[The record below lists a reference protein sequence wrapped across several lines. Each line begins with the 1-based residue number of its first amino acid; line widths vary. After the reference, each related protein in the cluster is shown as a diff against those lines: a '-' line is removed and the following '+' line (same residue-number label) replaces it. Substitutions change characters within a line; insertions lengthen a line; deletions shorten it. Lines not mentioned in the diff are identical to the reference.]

1 MVYGAEIV
9 YVFFMLLMVYVGR
22 RIALSER
29 FFLTKLLMIFG
40 LFVFFALGGSKWQE
54 LWGFLW
60 PQWALAFGFVL
71 GIVPHWASAIRVP
84 SFGPK
89 QAAHYQRKAQA
100 ELEQQKQAAEE
111 DIRRQEREAS
121 ERLRREKEQAQ
132 ADLRREAQRMK
143 REAYEKVRQ
152 AEARAKQQYRQ
163 RSQSKTRTEPPKA
176 RSESK
181 PDPYEVLGLKLGA
194 SKAEI
199 KSAYRKLAAKYHP
212 DKAANAT
219 DEIKKLAEE
228 RFKSIQNAYDILS
241 GR

>member
-1 MVYGAEIV
+1 
-9 YVFFMLLMVYVGR
+9 
-22 RIALSER
+22 
-29 FFLTKLLMIFG
+29 MIFG

-71 GIVPHWASAIRVP
+71 GIVPHWASAIHAP
-84 SFGPK
+84 NFGRK
-89 QAAHYQRKAQA
+89 QAAQYQRKAQA
-100 ELEQQKQAAEE
+100 ELEQQKQAVEE
-111 DIRRQEREAS
+111 DIRRREREAS
-121 ERLRREKEQAQ
+121 ERLRREKEQAE
-132 ADLRREAQRMK
+132 ADLRREAERMK

-181 PDPYEVLGLKLGA
+181 PDPYEVLGLKPGA

-228 RFKSIQNAYDILS
+228 RFTAIKESYEYLFKSI
-241 GR
+241 